1 VVNSP
6 GAGGT
11 IALAEFINARR
22 GDGHSLMLGGLVMLG
37 AIHAN
42 GATVSLLQT
51 TPLARL
57 IAEPEVIVV
66 RSDAP
71 RTKLFDIVAAMK
83 SEPGAL
89 VWTGGAY
96 GGVDHLLLQLVADA
110 VGVDRSSINYIP
122 HAGGG
127 EGLRALLSGQG
138 MAGVCGYAEFA
149 EARGSGK
156 LRAVAI
162 SSEKRLPNVQ
172 IPTLK
177 ELGVDVAVMNW
188 RGAFAPPDLAPVD
201 RERLATAID
210 RMVHQPAWQRML
222 TERGWTDVYLS
233 GEPYVKFVDAERRR
247 IDEYF
252 VQADRR
258 EHHNANLLGRRTNNG
273 QWTFALAAV
282 VLTAVL
288 GSFWFGRT
296 RTAAVREL
304 ALRRQ
309 LEDARTE
316 IAGERDRVRE
326 FVNGL
331 GDEIDKQFE
340 KWGLTAAER
349 EVALLILK
357 GLRHKEI
364 AVARNTTEGTVR
376 QQALMVYKKAGLDGR
391 TDLAAF
397 FLEDLLPPRNSGE
410 RPIDTAS
417 C

>member
-1 VVNSP
+1 
-6 GAGGT
+6 
-11 IALAEFINARR
+11 
-22 GDGHSLMLGGLVMLG
+22 
-37 AIHAN
+37 
-42 GATVSLLQT
+42 
-51 TPLARL
+51 
-57 IAEPEVIVV
+57 
-66 RSDAP
+66 
-71 RTKLFDIVAAMK
+71 MK

-89 VWTGGAY
+89 VWAGGSYGGA
-96 GGVDHLLLQLVADA
+96 DHLLLQLVADA
-110 VGVDRSSINYIP
+110 VGVDRSSINYTP

-138 MAGVCGYAEFA
+138 MAGVGGYSEFA
-149 EARGSGK
+149 EGLRSGK

-177 ELGVDVAVMNW
+177 EQRVDVALMNW
-188 RGAFAPPDLAPVD
+188 RGAFAPPDLAPV
-201 RERLATAID
+201 ERARLGTVID
-210 RMVHQPAWQRML
+210 RMVHLPAWRRML

-247 IDEYF
+247 IDDYF

-258 EHHNANLLGRRTNNG
+258 EHHHASVLSRRPYG
-273 QWTFALAAV
+273 QWTFTLAAV

-288 GSFWFGRT
+288 GSLWFGRT
-296 RTAAVREL
+296 RTAASVREL

-316 IAGERDRVRE
+316 IAYERDRARE
-326 FVNGL
+326 FLNGL

-340 KWGLTAAER
+340 TWGLTAAER

-364 AVARNTTEGTVR
+364 ATARNTSEGTVR

-397 FLEDLLPPRNSGE
+397 FLEDLLPPRTSGA
-410 RPIDTAS
+410 RPVNPAS